1 LQQEDAAMS
10 SADCTHSI
18 QAERRPSGV
27 ILWALAWLGL
37 RWLGYGLMCA
47 AEAGP
52 VWLERSRQRRQL
64 AQLSDH
70 MLRDIGLTRV
80 DAWAEAEKPFWRP

>member
-1 LQQEDAAMS
+1 MT
-10 SADCTHSI
+10 SANCTHSI
-18 QAERRPSGV
+18 PAERRPALG
-27 ILWALAWLGL
+27 ILWVLGWLGL
-37 RWLGYGLMCA
+37 QWLRYGVMRA

>member
-1 LQQEDAAMS
+1 MG
-10 SADCTHSI
+10 SANCTQSI
-18 QAERRPSGV
+18 RPPRRPSAV
-27 ILWALAWLGL
+27 LWALAWLGL
-37 RWLGYGLMCA
+37 RWLRYGLVRV